1 MSSSFEWLLISF
13 LISIFQVTKAWH
25 VEEKSKVQRQG
36 NQVVGEIF
44 KVTRWMSLG
53 RQEKNSKGI
62 ICRNNGLCL
71 LQTAFWKDKLTLGNI
86 AAFFLNSL
94 FSVSHPFTS
103 YTMYCFNFMLASKN
117 RGKACKVCS
126 LPECLAEECQRM
138 AKYSHRLGY
147 QSNVHYPMQWLN
159 FPSPT
164 LCLFLS
170 MPRENKDFS

>member
-1 MSSSFEWLLISF
+1 MNESWKTRKEF
-13 LISIFQVTKAWH
+13 
-25 VEEKSKVQRQG
+25 QG
-36 NQVVGEIF
+36 NYLQKQWIVSSPNSILKGQANVGQYRRFLFELL
-44 KVTRWMSLG
+44 V
-53 RQEKNSKGI
+53 
-62 ICRNNGLCL
+62 LCL
-71 LQTAFWKDKLTLGNI
+71 
-86 AAFFLNSL
+86 S
-94 FSVSHPFTS
+94 PFTS